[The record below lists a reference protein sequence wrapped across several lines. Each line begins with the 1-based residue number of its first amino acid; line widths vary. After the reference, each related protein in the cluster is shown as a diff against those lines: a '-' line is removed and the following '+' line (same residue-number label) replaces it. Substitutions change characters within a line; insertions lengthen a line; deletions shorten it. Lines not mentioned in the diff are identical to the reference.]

1 MNKTQTIVSVL
12 MVGLAMGAPAI
23 SAVQNGAWD
32 APSAQVAAPIT
43 TQAPEAVPTPT
54 KAEPAVIVVPT
65 VVIVGGHARKPKT
78 PCVARDEGTREL
90 TQGHGTVRTFTF
102 CH

>member
-32 APSAQVAAPIT
+32 APSASVATPIAKMAP
-43 TQAPEAVPTPT
+43 
-54 KAEPAVIVVPT
+54 KAVPT

>member
-32 APSAQVAAPIT
+32 APSASVATPIAKMAPK
-43 TQAPEAVPTPT
+43 AVPT
-54 KAEPAVIVVPT
+54 AIVANVET
-65 VVIVGGHARKPKT
+65 LDEVVIQVPRIGHARKA
-78 PCVARDEGTREL
+78 PCVATDEGTREL